1 MSLNISEIEIRL
13 AVGEPAS
20 APVNSPGG
28 RSAAPHRGASLAQ
41 HEMDELVRKCVQEVL
56 VALRLLGDR

>member
-20 APVNSPGG
+20 TPANPPGG
-28 RSAAPHRGASLAQ
+28 PSAGSHHGASLAP
-41 HEMDELVRKCVQEVL
+41 HEIDELVRKCVQEVL